1 MASFI
6 PRSALTA
13 VLLITSTLMPAS
25 SAPAQGFVEKSA
37 RAQRRVVTE
46 SFVRTELFFGTGK
59 ADGSAVTDEQWQ
71 TFLDEEVTPRF
82 PDGLTVLAGI
92 GQFRTSQGAT
102 IQERSFVLIL
112 LYPVAAR
119 KDADTKIEEIRDAYK
134 ARFEQES
141 VLRVDDRRPAKISF

>member
-25 SAPAQGFVEKSA
+25 SAPAQGFVEKGA

-59 ADGSAVTDEQWQ
+59 ADGTAVTDEQWR

-112 LYPVAAR
+112 LYPTAAR

-134 ARFEQES
+134 TQFEQES